1 MRRFAGMLFVVVVLI
16 VLAQGVTLA
25 ASPVKVGAVLKTLS
39 NPFWVA
45 MQQGL
50 IDAATERGV
59 QLDIAAV
66 PTEQDVE
73 LQLNTLETMLL
84 RRYDVLLVSPIT
96 AANLLPG
103 LVQATRQGIPIV
115 DLDGNLVLDEAA
127 KAGVKVYSQIA
138 SNNFEAGRMAARYLI
153 SRTGGKGRVIAI
165 EGISGNPT
173 GAARVRG
180 FTETIKAEAPNMQV
194 VATYAGDWDRL
205 KAANIASDALTA
217 YPDLVGVYCA
227 NDTMALG
234 VVETVFSLGLQ
245 KQVTVIGTD
254 GTSEARDSI
263 LQGRLSATVAQLPY
277 LMGRMAIE
285 TAVKIKNGE
294 RVPLR
299 QDVPLL
305 LMTREVLQ
313 TGTHDLLKYIR

>member
-1 MRRFAGMLFVVVVLI
+1 MKRFARTLG
-16 VLAQGVTLA
+16 VLAAVLMGVHSVTLA
-25 ASPVKVGAVLKTLS
+25 GSPVRVGAVLKTLS

-50 IDAATERGV
+50 IDGAAEQGV

-84 RRYDVLLVSPIT
+84 RSYEVLLVSPIT

-127 KAGVKVYSQIA
+127 KAGVRVYSQIA
-138 SNNFEAGRMAARYLI
+138 SNNYEAGRMAALYLI
-153 SRTGGKGRVIAI
+153 GRTGGKGRVIAI
-165 EGISGNPT
+165 EGIAGNPT

-180 FTETIKAEAPNMQV
+180 FTETIKAQAPEMRV

-217 YPDLVGVYCA
+217 YPDLVGVYAA

-245 KQVTVIGTD
+245 NQVTVIGTD

-263 LQGRLSATVAQLPY
+263 LRGRLNASVGQLPY
-277 LMGRMAIE
+277 LMGRMAVE
-285 TAVKIKNGE
+285 TAVRIKNGE

-305 LMTREVLQ
+305 LMTSALLQ
-313 TGTHDLLKYIR
+313 AGTHDLLKYVR